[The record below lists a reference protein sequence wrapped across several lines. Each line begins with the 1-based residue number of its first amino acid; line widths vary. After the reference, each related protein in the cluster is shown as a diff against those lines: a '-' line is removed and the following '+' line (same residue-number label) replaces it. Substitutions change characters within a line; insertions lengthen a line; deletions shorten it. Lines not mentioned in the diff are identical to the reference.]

1 MLAWQDYLGE
11 TAFPRYC
18 LKMLHTMSPR
28 ARRTFVMSWLAG
40 TLLILCAQIVASL
53 TPPSLPGTR
62 NAVLI
67 GPPPVVLAALA
78 VNLVLLA
85 LLTRRD
91 PRTVHAITSD
101 RRGRSFGAAVTGM
114 LGSLLTVVALTV
126 AGNLLLTHAGRF
138 SN

>member
-1 MLAWQDYLGE
+1 
-11 TAFPRYC
+11 
-18 LKMLHTMSPR
+18 MLHSMSPR

-53 TPPSLPGTR
+53 SAPPLPGTR

-67 GPPPVVLAALA
+67 GPPPVVFIALA
-78 VNLVLLA
+78 LNLVLLG

-91 PRTVHAITSD
+91 PRTAHGRKSD
-101 RRGRSFGAAVTGM
+101 PRGRSIGAAVTGM
-114 LGSLLTVVALTV
+114 LGSLLAVVALSV
-126 AGNLLLTHAGRF
+126 AVNLLLTHAGRF